1 MMSEF
6 IIMDEEVKR
15 GFVGSLGEDFKNLSE
30 NELDALLSE
39 TLNGMTESQ
48 AEGLLDTL
56 KKLGQQI
63 LSSLPNI
70 VQGAAAGGAIGG
82 LPGAAVGAVAGGLS
96 ATQQKPPSGA
106 AAPTTPA
113 AAPTTPAAA
122 PTTPAAAP
130 TTPAAAPTTPA
141 AAPTTPAAAPTTP
154 AANDYPAEAAPPVA
168 PSSVTTTQPS
178 SRPGY
183 IWVVGQWVNGRWVSG
198 HWERAPASSQPSYP
212 PSQPSYPP
220 SQPSYPPSQPSYPPS
235 QPSYPYPYPPS
246 QPSYPYPY
254 PPSQPSYP
262 YPYPPSQPSYPYDYD
277 YGQTPYAPPG
287 TIPYTETS
295 TPTTGTPTTAPNAR
309 AAALDIL
316 EIIKNPKFLQVLA
329 AAILGPKGKKEIEIA
344 GKNLPLGTIF
354 NLLGNLSSTAST
366 GTASTAP
373 SNLETY
379 IESTGRDIGNVYD
392 VDNAIMDLIRQD
404 NTSAREAISP
414 NSNNIESSYSL
425 PGDDAVIELD

>member
-113 AAPTTPAAA
+113 AAPTTPAA
-122 PTTPAAAP
+122 
-130 TTPAAAPTTPA
+130 
-141 AAPTTPAAAPTTP
+141 
-154 AANDYPAEAAPPVA
+154 NDYPAEAAPPVA

-198 HWERAPASSQPSYP
+198 HWERAPAS
-212 PSQPSYPP
+212 

>member
-130 TTPAAAPTTPA
+130 TTPAA
-141 AAPTTPAAAPTTP
+141 
-154 AANDYPAEAAPPVA
+154 NDYPAEAAPPVA

-212 PSQPSYPP
+212 PSQPS
-220 SQPSYPPSQPSYPPS
+220 
-235 QPSYPYPYPPS
+235 YPPS